1 MPTFEYQS
9 LNANETAGSSA
20 VIEAPDRAAA
30 VRRLREQGITPVSLR
45 EIERRRRDRGGSGSE
60 AAGGGTDSSAGGIEI
75 LSSGGSRAGAAG
87 TLSESRRGRGGRGGW
102 GGRAMSKAEMASFV
116 RELATAVM
124 AGLPLVQALKT
135 IARQNKS
142 GRAKAMLT
150 HLIDQVE
157 HGKPLSEAART
168 WGKPFGELT
177 ISLIRA
183 GEMSGKLGDVLEQAA
198 NLLDRELKMRR
209 TLMAGLLYP
218 AILAVLIAIAVV
230 VIVTVIVPKILEP
243 LKGQLRNVTLPWP
256 TRVVTGLTEFL
267 TGWGGVATIAVLV
280 LGAMWIAALYR
291 TPASRLSIDRFLL
304 KVPVLGRVLR
314 DVAVARFTR
323 TLCTLVTSGL
333 PALTALRATKATLG
347 NRAMEQV
354 VEEVCEQVSSGKT
367 IADPMERSGYFPP
380 LLTQIVGVGERSGR
394 LPQML
399 AQAANV
405 FEDRTETSIKV
416 FTTVFPPVLIII
428 AAAVVGFV
436 ITAILLPL
444 IQLQELIG

>member
-1 MPTFEYQS
+1 MFEYQS
-9 LNANETAGSSA
+9 LGGSESA
-20 VIEAPDRAAA
+20 SATSVIEAADRAAA
-30 VRRLREQGITPVSLR
+30 VRRLREQGITPTSLR
-45 EIERRRRDRGGSGSE
+45 EIDRRRRE
-60 AAGGGTDSSAGGIEI
+60 QGGGAKGRRAGAGSAGSGGIEI
-75 LSSGGSRAGAAG
+75 LSG
-87 TLSESRRGRGGRGGW
+87 GGRGVTAGVGGASQTHRRDAGARVGR

-142 GRAKAMLT
+142 GRAKAMLN

-177 ISLIRA
+177 ISLIKA

-256 TRVVTGLTEFL
+256 TRVVTGLTDFL
-267 TGWGGVATIAVLV
+267 TGWGGVATIVVLV

-291 TPASRLSIDRFLL
+291 APASRLSIDRFLL

-323 TLCTLVTSGL
+323 TLCTLVTAGL

-428 AAAVVGFV
+428 AAAKVGFV